1 VTLHG
6 LNDDSLDDAE
16 MLQAQLEV
24 TSASLGF
31 TRQTLLKLSCCGSG
45 ASVQLNWKR
54 EFKLPWR
61 EAGPP
66 NHLDD
71 KVESDQ

>member
-1 VTLHG
+1 MKDLRDLKDLTI
-6 LNDDSLDDAE
+6 
-16 MLQAQLEV
+16 LEPEP
-24 TSASLGF
+24 AGGG
-31 TRQTLLKLSCCGSG
+31 RYK
-45 ASVQLNWKR
+45 AIWKT
-54 EFKLPWR
+54 EFKLLWR